1 MKNNYKF
8 HYFIYFILIYIH
20 IIKNTFKSI
29 FNFVSE
35 ASILKEDYFKDYMY
49 SDLSENVSD
58 IINLLEN
65 NYNLSSQFINQNKA
79 SIEYILNDYNF
90 VQVL

>member
-1 MKNNYKF
+1 
-8 HYFIYFILIYIH
+8 
-20 IIKNTFKSI
+20 
-29 FNFVSE
+29 
-35 ASILKEDYFKDYMY
+35 MY

-79 SIEYILNDYNF
+79 SIEYILNDYNLSKNKNIF
-90 VQVL
+90 IINNIICTYLYI